1 MQAQTSFVN
10 FNKSNEIND
19 THGLGIGI
27 TVAALTKEPAR
38 SIKITL
44 LIKVTPFFT
53 AINSMYIYIYLKNS
67 NFSFSQFT
75 LPFIY
80 CNLDGWLM
88 LIDGWMDSLM
98 T

>member
-1 MQAQTSFVN
+1 MQR
-10 FNKSNEIND
+10 KD
-19 THGLGIGI
+19 THGLGIGSS

-44 LIKVTPFFT
+44 LIKVTPFFM
-53 AINSMYIYIYLKNS
+53 AINSRYIYIYLKNS

-88 LIDGWMDSLM
+88 LIDG
-98 T
+98 